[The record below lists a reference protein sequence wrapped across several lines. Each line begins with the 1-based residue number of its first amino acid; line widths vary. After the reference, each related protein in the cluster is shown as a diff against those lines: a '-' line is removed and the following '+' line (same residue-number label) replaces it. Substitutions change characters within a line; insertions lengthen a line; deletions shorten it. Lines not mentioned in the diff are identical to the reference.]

1 MLPALL
7 LTGLALVLAGL
18 APRAMARLT
27 ALRRSPGPALVLWQ
41 SMGLSAVLSA
51 LFAGPAAVLWLTAG
65 QGGDVLDRM
74 RSHPLATAVAVGLS
88 LLMVGQ
94 LLWSGHTV
102 GTGLR
107 DLRRRHRELVDVL
120 ADELPTDLPARVRV
134 LPHPSPT
141 AYCLPGLRG
150 TVVLSSGALAT
161 LSEAEVRAVLAHER
175 AHLHARHDL
184 VLEFF
189 SVLHHAVP
197 APVRSPEAMAEV
209 QLLVEALADRS
220 ALRQTG
226 AGPLARA
233 LAAMLGAPHPD
244 ASLASGAPAGQTSVR
259 LGLIAAAADP
269 APWRAAGLLAAS
281 ALVLMA
287 PWALLTWALT
297 ASV

>member
-7 LTGLALVLAGL
+7 LAGLALVLAGV
-18 APRAMARLT
+18 APRAMARVT

-65 QGGDVLDRM
+65 EAGDALDRM
-74 RSHPLATAVAVGLS
+74 TSHPLATGVAVGLS
-88 LLMVGQ
+88 LVMLGR

-107 DLRRRHRELVDVL
+107 DLRRRHRELVEVL
-120 ADELPTDLPARVRV
+120 ADDPPTELPATVRV

-141 AYCLPGLRG
+141 AYCLPGLHG
-150 TVVLSSGALAT
+150 TVVLSRGALAS
-161 LSEAEVRAVLAHER
+161 LDDAEVAAVLAHER
-175 AHLHARHDL
+175 AHLRARHDL

-197 APVRSPEAMAEV
+197 RPIRSPEAMAEV

-220 ALRQTG
+220 AVRRTG
-226 AGPLARA
+226 AVPLAHA
-233 LAAMLGAPHPD
+233 LAAMQGAPHPD

-259 LGLIAAAADP
+259 LGLIAAAADR
-269 APWRAAGLLAAS
+269 APWRATGLLAAA

-287 PWALLTWALT
+287 PWALLAWAVT
-297 ASV
+297 TSV

>member
-7 LTGLALVLAGL
+7 LAGLALVLAGV
-18 APRAMARLT
+18 APRAMARVT

-65 QGGDVLDRM
+65 EAGDALDRM
-74 RSHPLATAVAVGLS
+74 TSHPLATGVAVGLS
-88 LLMVGQ
+88 LVMLGR

-107 DLRRRHRELVDVL
+107 DLRRRHRELVEVL
-120 ADELPTDLPARVRV
+120 ADDPPTELPATVRV

-141 AYCLPGLRG
+141 AYCLPGGHG
-150 TVVLSSGALAT
+150 TVVLSRGALAT
-161 LSEAEVRAVLAHER
+161 LARAEVDAVLAHER
-175 AHLHARHDL
+175 AHLKARHDL

-197 APVRSPEAMAEV
+197 APLRSPAAMAEV
-209 QLLVEALADRS
+209 QLLVEALADR
-220 ALRQTG
+220 AAIRGTG
-226 AGPLARA
+226 ARPLARA
-233 LAAMLGAPHPD
+233 LAAMRGGPHPE

-269 APWRAAGLLAAS
+269 APWRGAGLLALS
-281 ALVLMA
+281 AVVLLA
-287 PWALLTWALT
+287 PWVLLTSAVA